1 MLVLV
6 LSALVGY
13 VIADDISI
21 EATTDIEINRTSI
34 TTEPA
39 NGTISFLDNPRNI
52 TFNGTDYKD
61 RNAAPADNF
70 SWCVNNWCSPN
81 SSDSKYNHTFTMP
94 GVFPVS
100 FFAEN
105 QTWNTLYP
113 ENRAWDMKSI
123 PNYSVVVT
131 VPIVGNFTNVTVSP
145 FVKRFTYIHETGLN
159 RGIPDQFNW
168 TFYNSTAPT
177 IPFYVNNTTSPI
189 ITYQFPVLETNQTYR
204 VDVTA
209 SNNSFIL
216 NKKWVVDNFSS
227 NNVDV
232 NTTTLLLA
240 NFTAVQESCPAF
252 PVDVQFRDN
261 STGFMTVDKELWDF
275 NDSTVQLVDP
285 STKSILTHQYHL
297 PGNYSVNYTAINNTY
312 QYQNST
318 RAYVNVTGLLANF
331 TYTMDPPSGEFWP
344 GQGVTVFFNDT
355 SVGTPATFEWN
366 YGDGKTDPKVY
377 DRNTSHY
384 YSVAGTYNVSFTVF
398 KLCGDT
404 QISNKTT
411 KSITITERLKANFTY
426 QPTSG
431 TYPLKVQFTDT
442 SSDTPRQWA
451 WTFYDKDGVT
461 KLNETTGIQNPSFTY
476 PSAGTYFVD
485 LRVISARGESAM
497 TGPVPVTLYEGV
509 NAGFTAD
516 KTKGIFPLLVTFTD
530 TSTPAGQVTNWNWT
544 FGDGADVVRTQAANH
559 TYTRKGNFTVSLT
572 AGNSQ
577 TSDTETKGGYIS
589 VGTQI
594 TPAFTPIGQV
604 PVRAPFIVNFTDAST
619 PADEVSGWQWSFSDG
634 GSASGRTVSHQFPA
648 TGLYNVTLNVSSYW
662 DTRTTTGQVNIT
674 EINEPVADFVFS
686 PLTVN
691 AGESV
696 RFEDRSYGPG
706 PLNWSWQFGDGGFVS
721 SQSPEYVY
729 QYAGRYYPVLTVTN
743 PYGSNTKNST
753 IPVSVRGQV
762 IPSFITDKPDWWAV
776 INQPVR
782 FIDTS
787 KGQPVS
793 WVWDFADGTAPVTT
807 ADPEIVHTYT
817 RAGIYNVTMTGTN
830 WNGDTRTA
838 FHSFEVTDKDIPRD
852 VGFNTTGMKYSG
864 AHPLTVQFQDQ
875 TPAQSNVIEW
885 YWDFGDRT
893 NAFFTTPTAPTHT
906 YTIPG
911 EYTVTLTV
919 RNDMGVNEKI
929 RVAYVV
935 VV

>member
-13 VIADDISI
+13 VIADDEIGILQAGDLVINQSSMSAVPSVISLGNGPASSI
-21 EATTDIEINRTSI
+21 LDVTDVTGEAAPPDNYTWVINGLDEKNQSTSQLSRTFSTPGIYPVALIAENRTWL
-34 TTEPA
+34 TVLGHTQA
-39 NGTISFLDNPRNI
+39 Y
-52 TFNGTDYKD
+52 DY
-61 RNAAPADNF
+61 
-70 SWCVNNWCSPN
+70 
-81 SSDSKYNHTFTMP
+81 
-94 GVFPVS
+94 
-100 FFAEN
+100 
-105 QTWNTLYP
+105 
-113 ENRAWDMKSI
+113 KSI
-123 PNYSVVVT
+123 PGGVTAT
-131 VPIVGNFTNVTVSP
+131 VPIEGFFNNSTTGVPFEIYFNFTSNNT
-145 FVKRFTYIHETGLN
+145 RW
-159 RGIPDQFNW
+159 RGIPTNW
-168 TFYNSTAPT
+168 TWDFYNSTGKINT
-177 IPFYVNNTTSPI
+177 TNNTYPNFTYTFPI
-189 ITYQFPVLETNQTYR
+189 IPVNRTYTVSCRAYNTTGF
-204 VDVTA
+204 
-209 SNNSFIL
+209 
-216 NKKWVVDNFSS
+216 VVDNYSTK
-227 NNVDV
+227 DV
-232 NTTTLLLA
+232 EVKTVPLVVA
-240 NFTAVQESCPAF
+240 NFTATPETCPAF

-261 STGFMTVDKELWDF
+261 STSGSFLAITDQLWDF
-275 NDSTVQLVDP
+275 GDNTNSTNQNP
-285 STKSILTHQYHL
+285 THSYHR
-297 PGNYSVNYTAINNTY
+297 PGTYRVNYTAINRPY
-312 QYQNST
+312 GYQNST
-318 RAYVNVTGLLANF
+318 QMDLIISGLFANF
-331 TYTMDPPSGEFWP
+331 TYEMDPSSGNFTP
-344 GQGVTVFFNDT
+344 GGVRGVRVNFT
-355 SVGTPATFEWN
+355 STTTGSPTYFDWDF
-366 YGDGKTDPKVY
+366 GDNIPPDSQTNLWYANHTYTKK
-377 DRNTSHY
+377 
-384 YSVAGTYNVSFTVF
+384 GTYNVTLTAYGVCADGS
-398 KLCGDT
+398 
-404 QISNKTT
+404 QISNSTVRSLT
-411 KSITITERLKANFTY
+411 FRENLVANYTY
-426 QPTSG
+426 SPNSG
-431 TYPLKVQFTDT
+431 KYPLKVQFMD
-442 SSDTPRQWA
+442 SSYGSPVRWE
-451 WTFYDKDGVT
+451 WWFYDQNGNQMSYS
-461 KLNETTGIQNPSFTY
+461 KLQNPNNTY
-476 PSAGTYFVD
+476 NGPGTYRVD
-485 LRVISARGESAM
+485 LSITDRDGKTAEKFNEYI
-497 TGPVPVTLYEGV
+497 TLYEGV
-509 NAGFTAD
+509 NAGFSAD
-516 KTKGIFPLLVTFTD
+516 KTKGTFPLLVTFTD
-530 TSTPAGQVTNWNWT
+530 SSTPVGQVSNWNWT
-544 FGDGADVVRTQAANH
+544 FGDGADVVRTQSANH

-589 VGTQI
+589 IGTRI

-634 GSASGRTVSHQFPA
+634 GSANGRTVSHQFPA

-662 DTRTTTGQVNIT
+662 DARTTTGQVNIT

-691 AGESV
+691 AGETV

-706 PLNWSWQFGDGGFVS
+706 PLNWSWQFGDGGFAS
-721 SQSPEYVY
+721 TQSPEYVY
-729 QYAGRYYPVLTVTN
+729 QYAGRYYPVLTVIN

-807 ADPEIVHTYT
+807 ADPEIVHIYT

-929 RVAYVV
+929 RVAFVV